1 MAQLATSFVQ
11 ACCKGFNESHLT
23 RAISFEAE
31 RGHCNT
37 FGRTMRFSNFLHSK
51 LLKWCSRSNHGSSQK
66 LLEEVGDYST
76 ASTSERSKFLNKISV
91 FMGYNNIQ
99 DLVAQERDR
108 RQSTT
113 DANDVYEE
121 FDFSLTCGRFPCI
134 KLGDSSL
141 VGLYDEVPHAE
152 EQENLLPPESCDKY
166 LSTSGA
172 NWEKC
177 SKLVGTWYSV
187 RPPPT
192 ETNPSSPMEDNSFVV
207 QLDSREADSDVEGK
221 VEEQETSK
229 NLLESSSTESVLDR
243 AIRSLPGTTSRQCCQ
258 LEGGGF
264 YTVRKLLHHFP
275 HTYSDLLNPLETI
288 EEGRYVMLVGI
299 ILSSRGIRA
308 GKSFSFL
315 EVVVGCEFQKN
326 EEDSKIE
333 DDYGTEDKKM
343 IYLHLKKFFRGT
355 RFTYQPFLRSI
366 ESKYTEGDC
375 LHVSG

>member
-1 MAQLATSFVQ
+1 
-11 ACCKGFNESHLT
+11 
-23 RAISFEAE
+23 
-31 RGHCNT
+31 
-37 FGRTMRFSNFLHSK
+37 
-51 LLKWCSRSNHGSSQK
+51 
-66 LLEEVGDYST
+66 
-76 ASTSERSKFLNKISV
+76 
-91 FMGYNNIQ
+91 MGYNNIQ

-152 EQENLLPPESCDKY
+152 EQENLLPPESCNKY

-264 YTVRKLLHHFP
+264 YTVR
-275 HTYSDLLNPLETI
+275 SW
-288 EEGRYVMLVGI
+288 
-299 ILSSRGIRA
+299 
-308 GKSFSFL
+308 
-315 EVVVGCEFQKN
+315 
-326 EEDSKIE
+326 
-333 DDYGTEDKKM
+333 
-343 IYLHLKKFFRGT
+343 
-355 RFTYQPFLRSI
+355 
-366 ESKYTEGDC
+366 
-375 LHVSG
+375 